1 MCYGSPVSERIN
13 ISIPTDL
20 LERIDAAAADEGLTR
35 SGYLRAAARE
45 RLVGTGMVR
54 ETPAAYAPAA
64 GPAVDGLTAAR
75 SARQAAALL
84 RAFFAARQDVV
95 AAYLFGSVAAGTA
108 GPASDLDVAVL
119 LPDHATVAERWET
132 GIELAMRIG
141 VVFGTN
147 EVDVVVLNDAPESLG
162 RAVIFTGLLVAGE
175 HSARRTTFEADA
187 RAGADAADGA
197 EPELWDELK
206 TRLGLSGEL
215 PSDG

>member
-1 MCYGSPVSERIN
+1 MSERVN

-20 LERIDAAAADEGLTR
+20 LERIDAAAAGEGLTR
-35 SGYLRAAARE
+35 SGYLRAAARG

-54 ETPAAYAPAA
+54 ETPTVYAPAA
-64 GPAVDGLTAAR
+64 GPGVDGFTAAR
-75 SARQAAALL
+75 SPQQAASLL
-84 RAFFAARQDVV
+84 RAFFAAREDVV

-108 GPASDLDVAVL
+108 GPTSDLDVAVL
-119 LPDHATVAERWET
+119 LPDHLTAAERWET
-132 GIELAMRIG
+132 GIELATRIG

-162 RAVIFTGLLVAGE
+162 RTVVLTGLLVAGQ
-175 HSARRTTFEADA
+175 HSARRATFEAGA

-197 EPELWDELK
+197 EPQLWDELK
-206 TRLGLSGEL
+206 TRLGLHGDL